1 MYNSDGKV
9 VGVATFGPT
18 DANIEDTGF
27 ALPIETA
34 TGFLDE
40 LGVETEQSE
49 LSTTYQE
56 GLNAL
61 WRDDCETVE
70 TKMNAVKETWPDHP
84 YADDIT
90 EEC

>member
-1 MYNSDGKV
+1 
-9 VGVATFGPT
+9 VATFGPS

-34 TGFLDE
+34 TDFLDE
-40 LGVETEQSE
+40 LGVEPEQSE

-61 WRDDCETVE
+61 WRDDCETVDE
-70 TKMNAVKETWPDHP
+70 KMNSVLDIWSDHP
-84 YADDIT
+84 YAEDIKDR
-90 EEC
+90 C